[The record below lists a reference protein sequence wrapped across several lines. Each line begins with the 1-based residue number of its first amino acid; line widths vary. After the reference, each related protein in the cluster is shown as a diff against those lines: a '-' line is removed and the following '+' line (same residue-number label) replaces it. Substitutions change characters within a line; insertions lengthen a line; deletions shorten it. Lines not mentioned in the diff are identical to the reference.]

1 MTCVGCVLLFSQS
14 SFCFVGCLVV
24 LLPSFGLEYQVSKF
38 KAATINIFFFMITVN
53 QMKGVAVNYDQLS
66 LQFPLSST
74 GLYSIFQ
81 LIVLVLW
88 PATLTV

>member
-53 QMKGVAVNYDQLS
+53 QMNGVAVNNELS
-66 LQFPLSST
+66 AESAVPPK
-74 GLYSIFQ
+74 LYGA
-81 LIVLVLW
+81 L
-88 PATLTV
+88 